1 MIDLAARFIDLR
13 TMSIQLLLI
22 NDWLIDTQTGDLWA
36 KQASIETM
44 PTVEP
49 DGRLDPQ
56 GIEILNL
63 LIASPNQVV
72 SKDTLINGVW
82 PNSIVTDDALSRSIS
97 RLRKSLNDN
106 AKSPTIIETVPKRGY
121 RLIGTI
127 EVQTRPSLESITPP
141 NSSGRNEPHNEA
153 SSLVRSTNK
162 TPTLT
167 YWLFGLVVFGLLFV
181 TWASLQ
187 TNSNSSQPENE
198 LISKADDYY
207 LQMRRQDNEMA
218 IALYEQAVAL
228 RPQSGQGQA
237 GLANALVQ
245 QVIRWPNPANMPDIP
260 HQDLQHALKLGRTQT
275 EAAKQKLSR
284 ALALAKQAVSLS
296 PNSARAHK
304 ALGFVYSA
312 QQNFDDAINSY
323 QRAVDL
329 DPDAW
334 DALINIGD
342 VKEINQQGDQAI
354 QYFEAAFAA
363 MTRVYENQSTRIQ
376 PWYADL
382 GAAIGHKYYAKNQTQ
397 QAETWFRHVLS
408 FAPFNDKAT
417 AGLATILKESGDQQ
431 SAQRL
436 CDEFEQRVGTQ
447 PCEINHND

>member
-1 MIDLAARFIDLR
+1 MIDLAAQFIDLR

-36 KQASIETM
+36 KQTSIDTL
-44 PTVEP
+44 PTAEP
-49 DGRLDPQ
+49 DGRLDPK
-56 GIEILNL
+56 GVEILNI
-63 LIASPNQVV
+63 LIASPNQVI
-72 SKDTLINGVW
+72 SKETLIDAVW
-82 PNSIVTDDALSRSIS
+82 PKSIVTDDALSRSIS
-97 RLRKSLNDN
+97 RLRKLLNDS

-127 EVQTRPSLESITPP
+127 KVKTSSVPVSSASANPVQGNPSEREQSPRVESKDTP
-141 NSSGRNEPHNEA
+141 
-153 SSLVRSTNK
+153 
-162 TPTLT
+162 PTLT
-167 YWLFGLVVFGLLFV
+167 YWLFGLVISGLIFV

-187 TNSNSSQPENE
+187 TNNKSSTHESD
-198 LISKADDYY
+198 LITKADDYY

-260 HQDLQHALKLGRTQT
+260 HQNLEYTLELGRTQT
-275 EAAKQKLSR
+275 AAAKQKLER
-284 ALALAKQAVSLS
+284 ALALAEQAVSLS

-304 ALGFVYSA
+304 SLGFVYSA
-312 QQNFDDAINSY
+312 QQKFDLAIQSY
-323 QRAVDL
+323 QRAVEL

-342 VKEINQQGDQAI
+342 VNEIIQNNALAI
-354 QYFEAAFAA
+354 EYFEAAFEA
-363 MTRVYENQSTRIQ
+363 MTRVYESQSTRVQ

-382 GAAIGHKYYAKNQTQ
+382 GAAIGDKYYVKNQTQ
-397 QAETWFRHVLS
+397 QAETWYRHVLS

-436 CDEFEQRVGTQ
+436 CDEFEQRVGKQ
-447 PCEINHND
+447 PCTL